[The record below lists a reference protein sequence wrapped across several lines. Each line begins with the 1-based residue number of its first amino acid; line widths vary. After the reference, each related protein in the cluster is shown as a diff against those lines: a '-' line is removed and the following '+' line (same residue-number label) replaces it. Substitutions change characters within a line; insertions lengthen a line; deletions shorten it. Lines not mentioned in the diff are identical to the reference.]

1 MRIRLSYFFLLIFAL
16 FLPNLSFAAVATGP
30 ISNATVLAYK
40 PTLTLDT
47 AGLSRLSVPV
57 LAGETAGMATIGT
70 RLTVGR
76 LLGYGARGILGPW
89 GMAAI
94 AAADL
99 CYTETDWRICHS
111 TVDPLVPITIDT
123 SLIVPAENTE
133 IIAAEL
139 SQKIKYQV
147 YSSGE
152 LFGPFESSS
161 EICSVLASIR
171 GSGSLYQFGVSS
183 IDESLKRCYLHGI
196 STTNSSITLNTTAVY
211 TTVNLT
217 EYSCLTGYFLS
228 DSSGIADSSGKFCT
242 PIEPKCPSSDY
253 ILTNSS
259 GGPLSVSGKFCT
271 LKSAYSC
278 NENYSRSDAYGNLGD
293 DGMFCSYTPPALTEQ
308 QKADILAPYL
318 LNYYANQLFADKD
331 GKTLPDI
338 FSGSD
343 TTFDTTV
350 TPADMPMTWTDLQK
364 YTGWVNDGTAQTTNP
379 LAPHY
384 ISPNNYN
391 YVKNYINTNNQTN
404 TNTDNTTNV
413 SAATSTAMTQTEYE
427 QSNKK
432 ADTEQAT
439 ALNTAM
445 NPLTGVLTQYN
456 ADKQFMI
463 DRITSPT
470 EPPAAMPNIFTW
482 AWPTG
487 SCQGFTLKFNIYVPY
502 IGVLSM
508 DKLVNEHCPPYNE
521 WAHPALFWFFNII
534 TGLYLFRLWD
544 KTAAEVVRI

>member
-1 MRIRLSYFFLLIFAL
+1 MLRAALFFLFFSIA
-16 FLPNLSFAAVATGP
+16 SICYSATVTGP
-30 ISNATVLAYK
+30 IANATVLAYK

-47 AGLSRLSVPV
+47 AGLSRLSIPV

-70 RLTVGR
+70 KLTVGR
-76 LLGYGARGILGPW
+76 FLGYGARGILGPW

-111 TVDPLVPITIDT
+111 TVDPLVPITIDA
-123 SLIVPAENTE
+123 SLIVSAETE
-133 IIAAEL
+133 IIPAL
-139 SQKIKYQV
+139 SSQIIT
-147 YSSGE
+147 YSASGYGVPI
-152 LFGPFESSS
+152 GPYTSPQEVCAG
-161 EICSVLASIR
+161 IASVLTDTTTWNFS
-171 GSGSLYQFGVSS
+171 VSS
-183 IDESLKRCYLHGI
+183 IDLSTNKCSLAGVFKNGT
-196 STTNSSITLNTTAVY
+196 STYNTNRYYTSSTKTD
-211 TTVNLT
+211 
-217 EYSCLTGYFLS
+217 YSCQSGYFLS
-228 DSSGIADSSGKFCT
+228 NASGVADSTGKFCT
-242 PIEPKCPSSDY
+242 LSLPKCPSSDY
-253 ILTNSS
+253 ILTNST
-259 GGPLSVSGKFCT
+259 GGPLSVTGEYCT

-278 NENYSRSDAYGNLGD
+278 QENYSRSDAYGNLGD

-364 YTGWVNDGTAQTTNP
+364 YTGWVNDGTAQTINP

-404 TNTDNTTNV
+404 TNTNNTTNV

-427 QSNKK
+427 QSTSKADKTTADAINSVDTTSLDNLTKTSGFDGANDQLNNISNGNIADLPSLPIPNLPGYSSCQTIDLSWKIHPAVFPSQSQCLKMEEAKK
-432 ADTEQAT
+432 AF
-439 ALNTAM
+439 
-445 NPLTGVLTQYN
+445 G
-456 ADKQFMI
+456 
-463 DRITSPT
+463 
-470 EPPAAMPNIFTW
+470 
-482 AWPTG
+482 
-487 SCQGFTLKFNIYVPY
+487 Y
-502 IGVLSM
+502 I
-508 DKLVNEHCPPYNE
+508 
-521 WAHPALFWFFNII
+521 
-534 TGLYLFRLWD
+534 LYLLTFLGLVWELLRRV
-544 KTAAEVVRI
+544 E